1 MKQFIRLATAVLTFV
16 ATAGVSLAQSNN
28 TLVLVQPAVARHLN
42 SAVQSGTATGFPAA
56 QVFASPLRFDGE
68 GDWTPKPYLAE
79 TWAFQDDG
87 RSLVLRLVKD
97 ATFHDGKPITSE
109 DVAFSIMAIKANHPF
124 QSMFGPVDKV
134 DTPSPHIAVIR
145 LTQPHPAILL
155 ALSPAFCPILPKHIY
170 GDGQDL
176 KTHPRNSANIVGSG
190 PYKVTEFKP
199 SEHIIMEKHA
209 GFFIKDRPKID
220 RLVWKVIQDPN
231 AIVLAFER
239 KEVQM
244 LPGYSSI
251 VHVEQLKKLPFIE
264 VSSKGGQAIGPLGWL
279 AFNMLKKPY
288 DDVRVRQA
296 VAYAIDREFITKKL
310 HRGLTKIATG
320 PIMPGTPMYS
330 DKVERY
336 ALNLDRANKLLDEAG
351 LPKNDKGIRF
361 SMQVDYLPGTPDNSQ
376 NLAEYLR
383 PQLKKIGIE
392 VSVRAQP
399 DFPTWARRISSYDFD
414 VTMDGAF
421 NYGDPVI
428 GVHRT
433 YMSSNIRKGIIW
445 SNTQNYRNDKVD
457 DLLAKASIER
467 DIAKRKA
474 YYDEFQR
481 IVVQD
486 VPVAFTHV
494 WTQVAIWDKGLK
506 NVPIS
511 IWGGFQPLDTVSR

>member
-1 MKQFIRLATAVLTFV
+1 MGRLARTCVGLVVGLAVASTSF
-16 ATAGVSLAQSNN
+16 AQNNN
-28 TLVLVQPAVARHLN
+28 TLVLVQPSVVRHLN
-42 SAVQSGTATGFPAA
+42 SAVQSGTATGFPAT
-56 QVFASPLRFDGE
+56 QVFASPLRFEGE
-68 GDWTPKPYLAE
+68 GDWNPKPYLAE

-87 RSLVLRLVKD
+87 RSLVLRLVKN

-124 QSMFGPVDKV
+124 QSMFGSVERV
-134 DTPSPHIAVIR
+134 DTPSPHIAIIR

-155 ALSPAFCPILPKHIY
+155 AMSPAFLPILPKHIY
-170 GDGQDL
+170 DDGQDL
-176 KTHPRNSANIVGSG
+176 KTHPRNSTNIVGSG
-190 PYKVTEFKP
+190 PFKVVDFKP
-199 SEHIIMEKHA
+199 SEHIIMEKYA
-209 GFFIKDRPKID
+209 GFFIKDRPKLD
-220 RLVWKVIQDPN
+220 KLVWKVIADPN

-244 LPGYSSI
+244 LPGYSAI
-251 VHVEQLKKLPFIE
+251 TPIEQLLKLPFLE

-279 AFNMLKKPY
+279 AFNTLKKPY

-296 VAYAIDREFITKKL
+296 ISYAIDREFITKKL

-336 ALNLDRANKLLDEAG
+336 ALNLDKANKLLDEAG
-351 LPKNDKGIRF
+351 HSKNDKGVRF
-361 SMQVDYLPGTPDNSQ
+361 SMQIDYLPGTPDNSQ
-376 NLAEYLR
+376 SIAEYLR
-383 PQLKKIGIE
+383 PQFKKIGIE
-392 VSVRAQP
+392 VTVRAQP

-433 YMSSNIRKGIIW
+433 YMSSNIRKGVIW

-457 DLLAKASIER
+457 DLLSKATVER
-467 DIAKRKA
+467 DPVKRKTF
-474 YYDEFQR
+474 YDEFQR

-494 WTQVAIWDKGLK
+494 WTQSAIWDKSLK
-506 NVPIS
+506 GVPTS

>member
-1 MKQFIRLATAVLTFV
+1 MGRFARICAGLVLGLTVSV
-16 ATAGVSLAQSNN
+16 ASLAQNNN
-28 TLVLVQPAVARHLN
+28 TLVLVQPSVVRHLN
-42 SAVQSGTATGFPAA
+42 SAVQSGTATGFPAT
-56 QVFASPLRFDGE
+56 QVFASPLRFEGE
-68 GDWTPKPYLAE
+68 GDWNPKPYLAE

-87 RSLVLRLVKD
+87 RSLVLRLVKN

-124 QSMFGPVDKV
+124 QSMFGSVERV
-134 DTPSPHIAVIR
+134 DTPSPYIAIIR

-155 ALSPAFCPILPKHIY
+155 AMSPAFLPILPKHIY
-170 GDGQDL
+170 DDGQDL
-176 KTHPRNSANIVGSG
+176 KTHPRNSTNIVGSG
-190 PYKVTEFKP
+190 PFKVVDFKP
-199 SEHIIMEKHA
+199 SEHIIMEKYA
-209 GFFIKDRPKID
+209 GFFIKDRPKLD
-220 RLVWKVIQDPN
+220 KLVWKVIADPN

-244 LPGYSSI
+244 LPGYSAI
-251 VHVEQLKKLPFIE
+251 TPIEQLRKLPFLE

-279 AFNMLKKPY
+279 AFNTLKKPY

-296 VAYAIDREFITKKL
+296 ISYAIDREFITKKL

-336 ALNLDRANKLLDEAG
+336 ALNLDKANKLLDEAG
-351 LPKNDKGIRF
+351 HSKNDKGVRF
-361 SMQVDYLPGTPDNSQ
+361 SMQIDYLPGTPDNSQ
-376 NLAEYLR
+376 SIAEYLR
-383 PQLKKIGIE
+383 PQFKKIGIE
-392 VSVRAQP
+392 VTVRAQP

-433 YMSSNIRKGIIW
+433 YMSSNIRKGVIW

-457 DLLAKASIER
+457 DLLSKATVER
-467 DIAKRKA
+467 DPVKRKTF
-474 YYDEFQR
+474 YDEFQR

-494 WTQVAIWDKGLK
+494 WTQSAIWDKSLK
-506 NVPIS
+506 GVPTS